1 MPLVDRRCIFA
12 ILFVTG
18 WMMVPEGRAIAQTV
32 VQVQR
37 QTPAA
42 APTASIGAIV
52 GTWRCPLGTMQISP
66 STYVFSG
73 EPATRIRSIVRRGHD
88 YRVIFSRER
97 SVTLLGVN
105 LRSLTWHSPKTGDT
119 FDCTRTR

>member
-18 WMMVPEGRAIAQTV
+18 WMMVPMMVPEGRAIAQTV
-32 VQVQR
+32 VQV
-37 QTPAA
+37 
-42 APTASIGAIV
+42 PTMASIGAIV

-73 EPATRIRSIVRRGHD
+73 EPATRIRSIVRRGQD
-88 YRVIFSRER
+88 YRVIFSREM